1 MTIDKIRK
9 DSPEKIRL
17 GGVGK
22 VLADRLETLTGVECR
37 AVVLG
42 HVVRGGTPTATD
54 RNLATEYGASALD
67 MALEGKFGRMV
78 ALQNN
83 LITSVPLSSVGGKCR
98 KVTVEHPW
106 VQAAL
111 DITNGSAAGAD
122 ASAAGLSAATAGRT
136 PDSRAQRKESTPA
149 KRRRETGSRRE
160 GSPMGPISS

>member
-111 DITNGSAAGAD
+111 DIGISF
-122 ASAAGLSAATAGRT
+122 GR
-136 PDSRAQRKESTPA
+136 
-149 KRRRETGSRRE
+149 
-160 GSPMGPISS
+160 